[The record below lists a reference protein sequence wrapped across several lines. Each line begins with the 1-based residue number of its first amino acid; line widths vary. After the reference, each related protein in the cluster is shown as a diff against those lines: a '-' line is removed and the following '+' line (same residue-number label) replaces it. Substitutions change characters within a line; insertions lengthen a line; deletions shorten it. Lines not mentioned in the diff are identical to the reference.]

1 MSEPIGVWAGGTL
14 GKNGPIPLGSLGY
27 IELLTAGLREKL
39 DPPKYDYIEIS
50 MENLLNNRYFS
61 LKMIDR

>member
-27 IELLTAGLREKL
+27 IELLTVGLREKL
-39 DPPKYDYIEIS
+39 DPP
-50 MENLLNNRYFS
+50 
-61 LKMIDR
+61 IDDFVETLSYVMP